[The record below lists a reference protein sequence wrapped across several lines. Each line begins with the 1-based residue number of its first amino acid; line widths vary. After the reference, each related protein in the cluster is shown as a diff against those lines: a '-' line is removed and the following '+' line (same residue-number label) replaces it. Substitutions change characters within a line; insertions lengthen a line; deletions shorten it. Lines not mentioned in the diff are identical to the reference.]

1 MRAVSHSFGTALQIE
16 QVKVKEYQI
25 LVKVLACGICHTDP
39 HACSGDWLL
48 KGQDAAYSRA

>member
-1 MRAVSHSFGTALQIE
+1 MSHSFGTALQIE

-25 LVKVLACGICHTDP
+25 LVKVLACGICHTDL

-48 KGQDAAYSRA
+48 KG